1 MSTSTRSWKQFWAF
15 YALTLL
21 LLGIVPLLS
30 ALFGTSMDFGALA
43 ARASETSGVPWTSN
57 LWDVV
62 RLCFAE
68 PGLWLLIVGSAVPS
82 FAALIV
88 LAAARNRWQWRAF
101 ARRFRPLGLSG
112 ESLRRE
118 LASYGLLVVSVVL
131 CLLAAFALRE
141 WLAPGEYVQ
150 TPVRLSWGVLSALVF
165 AALLDQGAVLEE
177 AGWRGYATPLLQNGL
192 LDPLRAA
199 LLVGVLWGFW
209 HVPRDVVSGL
219 VEQFG
224 LAQYALLYLPAFTLG
239 TVTVSIVAAYFMNRL
254 GGSLIPAIMVHGLTN
269 DAVGFAGMATIERAL
284 TPDHQLSKALPFL
297 ALSIGIVLVGGS
309 ELGRRRPGR
318 PHAR

>member
-15 YALTLL
+15 YTLTLL

-30 ALFGTSMDFGALA
+30 TVLGTSMDFGALA
-43 ARASETSGVPWTSN
+43 ARASETSSVPWTSN

-82 FAALIV
+82 FAALVV
-88 LAAARNRWQWRAF
+88 LAAARNSRQWRAF

-141 WLAPGEYVQ
+141 WLAPGEYVP

-199 LLVGVLWGFW
+199 LLVGVLWGLW

-297 ALSIGIVLVGGS
+297 ALSIGIVAVAGRA
-309 ELGRRRPGR
+309 LGLRPKS
-318 PHAR
+318 PQAP